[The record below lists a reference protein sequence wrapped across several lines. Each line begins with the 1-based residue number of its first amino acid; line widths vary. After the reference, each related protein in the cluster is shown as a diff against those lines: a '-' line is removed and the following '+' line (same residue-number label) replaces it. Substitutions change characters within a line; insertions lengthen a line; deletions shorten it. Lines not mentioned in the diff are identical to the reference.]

1 MASDYRGKNR
11 FHFGFRYAWKGLKVA
26 ILTERN
32 VKIHLLAMIMVIII
46 GLITKLSTV
55 EWAILFLTIGA
66 VISMEII
73 NTALE
78 RALDYLEPKKTYRHR
93 YRKRSCCSSCFSY
106 GNHCIIIACLIFF
119 AKMVSNFSIVL
130 SKLEIIRKGK

>member
-46 GLITKLSTV
+46 GLITKLSSV

-66 VISMEII
+66 VISMEIM

-78 RALDYLEPKKTYRHR
+78 RALDYLEPKKHTAIGTA
-93 YRKRSCCSSCFSY
+93 KDLAAAAVLVTAIIA
-106 GNHCIIIACLIFF
+106 IIIACLIFLPKWL
-119 AKMVSNFSIVL
+119 AIL
-130 SKLEIIRKGK
+130 A